1 MDKDNNIIKPFGNLT
16 PALRKAIDNIKQ
28 AILESQ
34 LRATKYANSVELS
47 LYYGIGHYI
56 SDNSRDGYW
65 GTNAIETISEQLQ
78 KELPGLRGYSA
89 TSLKSMRRFYE
100 VWKDDIERQNGDSVI
115 SAATAADLGNSL
127 NVNPNELM
135 PLNRQPAAGEI
146 TDFNI
151 KEFLSLS
158 FTHHIEIIRK
168 TKTFEERFFYIHEAI
183 AGQWNKYKLRDALKA
198 DLYHHQGQL
207 PNNFAK
213 TVPTS
218 QALKTIQMF
227 KDEYLLDF
235 MNVEELGERDKEDID
250 ERVVEQA
257 IIHNVK
263 NFIMTFGKDFTFVG
277 NQYHLEKFGH
287 ELFPDLLF
295 FNRELAALVC
305 VELKRGDFKSSYL
318 GQLSAYLKVL
328 DDTVKK
334 PFENPSIG
342 ISFKTMTVR
351 WASPPTSQRRTFLK
365 SCRQP
370 RSWKSYWMETTK
382 KNKHHPHTLTLL
394 IVLVCE
400 SIYWYGYRSILR
412 MASKLLLS
420 SLLSKDASST
430 VRNMSLGETASKRVI
445 DERSFNTSM
454 ELPIME
460 IISLPRCAST
470 ACVTSLRR

>member
-1 MDKDNNIIKPFGNLT
+1 MDKDNNIIKPIGTLT
-16 PALRKAIDNIKQ
+16 PDLRKAVDNIKQ

-65 GTNAIETISEQLQ
+65 GKGALHQISEQLH
-78 KELPGLRGYSA
+78 KDLPGLRGFSETNMRYMRIFYEAWQPAFTALRNSSA
-89 TSLKSMRRFYE
+89 T
-100 VWKDDIERQNGDSVI
+100 
-115 SAATAADLGNSL
+115 AD
-127 NVNPNELM
+127 ELQE
-135 PLNRQPAAGEI
+135 PQEIDTTELLPTNRQPVAGEI
-146 TDFNI
+146 THFNI
-151 KEFLSLS
+151 AEFLSLS
-158 FTHHIEIIRK
+158 FTHHIEILSKAKDMPSRL
-168 TKTFEERFFYIHEAI
+168 FYIHIAI
-183 AGQWNKYKLRDALKA
+183 ASKWSKNMLRDALKA

-207 PNNFAK
+207 PNNFSK

-218 QALKTIQMF
+218 QALKAIQMF

-250 ERVVEQA
+250 ERVIEQA

-263 NFIMTFGKDFTFVG
+263 NFIMTFRKDFTFVG

-305 VELKRGDFKSSYL
+305 VELKHGDFKPSYL

-342 ISFKTMTVR
+342 LILCKSADKTFVEYLIQDYDRPMGVATYK
-351 WASPPTSQRRTFLK
+351 SKDDILKILPPAEEL
-365 SCRQP
+365 
-370 RSWKSYWMETTK
+370 E
-382 KNKHHPHTLTLL
+382 
-394 IVLVCE
+394 
-400 SIYWYGYRSILR
+400 
-412 MASKLLLS
+412 KLL
-420 SLLSKDASST
+420 D
-430 VRNMSLGETASKRVI
+430 GEDKK
-445 DERSFNTSM
+445 E
-454 ELPIME
+454 E
-460 IISLPRCAST
+460 
-470 ACVTSLRR
+470 

>member
-1 MDKDNNIIKPFGNLT
+1 MDKDNNIIKPIGTLT
-16 PALRKAIDNIKQ
+16 PDLRKAVDNIKQ

-65 GTNAIETISEQLQ
+65 GKGAIKTISEQLH
-78 KELPGLRGYSA
+78 KELPGLRGFSSS
-89 TSLKSMRRFYE
+89 SLKNMRQFYE
-100 VWKDDIERQNGDSVI
+100 TWSTTIEGMRGAKSPAVAGDLANALEI
-115 SAATAADLGNSL
+115 NT
-127 NVNPNELM
+127 NELL
-135 PLNRQPAAGEI
+135 PINRQPVAGEI
-146 TDFNI
+146 TDFNLV
-151 KEFLSLS
+151 EFLSLS
-158 FTHHIEIIRK
+158 FTHHMEILNK
-168 TKTFEERFFYIHEAI
+168 TSDLPSRLFYIHIAI
-183 AGQWNKYKLRDALKA
+183 VGKWSKNMLRDALKA

-218 QALKTIQMF
+218 QALKAIQMF

-305 VELKRGDFKSSYL
+305 VELKRGDFKPSYL

-342 ISFKTMTVR
+342 LILCKSADKTFVEYLIQDYDRPMGAATYKSKEDILKVL
-351 WASPPTSQRRTFLK
+351 PPAEEL
-365 SCRQP
+365 
-370 RSWKSYWMETTK
+370 E
-382 KNKHHPHTLTLL
+382 
-394 IVLVCE
+394 
-400 SIYWYGYRSILR
+400 
-412 MASKLLLS
+412 KLLDGDD
-420 SLLSKDASST
+420 K
-430 VRNMSLGETASKRVI
+430 E
-445 DERSFNTSM
+445 E
-454 ELPIME
+454 
-460 IISLPRCAST
+460 
-470 ACVTSLRR
+470 